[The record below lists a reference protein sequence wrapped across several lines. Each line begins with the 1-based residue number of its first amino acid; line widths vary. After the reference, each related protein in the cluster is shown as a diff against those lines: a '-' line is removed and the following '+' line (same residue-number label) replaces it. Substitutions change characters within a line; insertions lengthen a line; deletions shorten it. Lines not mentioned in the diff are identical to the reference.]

1 MPGFSCDLAA
11 PTTTLPHVWE
21 HTVGSGHAALA
32 LRADWQAQLARC
44 RRELGVRHVRF
55 HGLLSDPMDTLIC
68 QDEKWLYS
76 FFNTDRIIDYLLSIG
91 VRPFVELSFMPDAL
105 ASGSKTAFHYRAN
118 VTPPKDYD
126 EWSTLIGKL
135 ARHWVKRYGASE
147 VATWFFGVWNEPNL
161 TVFGSGK
168 QEDYFKLYQST
179 VTAIK
184 DVDASLRVGGPVTAD
199 SEWIDAFVAFCDRNH
214 VAADFISTH
223 QYPTDSFGKPGD
235 DTEMQLSLSTPGFM
249 KSRAEKVRDQAG
261 GRPVYYTEW
270 STSSN
275 PRDHLHDEPFAAAF
289 AVNILMSVCRLVEA
303 YSYWTFSDIFDE
315 NYMPSRPFQGGFG
328 LLSIEG
334 VPKPVYRA
342 FELLHRL
349 GTEELP
355 VTGTHETVHAWA
367 VRRDNSVTV
376 LLTNHALPRHPVSTE
391 LVHVS
396 LAGASTPRAAYVER
410 VDDDH
415 ANAKRAW
422 RDMGE
427 PEYPSRLHIHQLE
440 VASLMTKDPIALGY
454 NDRTVTYSIDVPPH
468 GVASVTVEF

>member
-1 MPGFSCDLAA
+1 RGDRRGDHGSCVMPGFSCDLAA

-161 TVFGSGK
+161 TVFGSG
-168 QEDYFKLYQST
+168 QQDDYFKLYKST

-184 DVDASLRVGGPVTAD
+184 AVDESLRVGGPVTAN
-199 SEWIDAFVAFCDRNH
+199 SEWIDAFVDFCDRNH
-214 VAADFISTH
+214 LPADFISTH

-235 DTEMQLSLSTPGFM
+235 DTETQLSLSTRGFM
-249 KSRAEKVRDQAG
+249 RSRAQQVRDQAR

-289 AVNILMSVCRLVEA
+289 AVNILMSVCRIVDA
-303 YSYWTFSDIFDE
+303 YSFWTFSDVVDE

-334 VPKPVYRA
+334 VPKPAYRA
-342 FELLHRL
+342 FELLHHL
-349 GTEELP
+349 GTDELP
-355 VTGTHETVHAWA
+355 VHGTHDTASAWA
-367 VRRDNSVTV
+367 VRRDTTVTV
-376 LLTNHALPRHPVSTE
+376 LLTIHALPRHPISTV
-391 LVHVS
+391 LAQLS
-396 LAGASTPRAAYVER
+396 LTSAPAPRMAYIER

-422 RDMGE
+422 REMGE
-427 PEYPSRLHIHQLE
+427 PEYPSRLHIQQME
-440 VASLMTKDPIALGY
+440 IASQT
-454 NDRTVTYSIDVPPH
+454 
-468 GVASVTVEF
+468 